1 MAIVIYT
8 YSNPYK
14 INREP
19 YWTMVKNSFQ
29 VCVSQTLVNGLC
41 DQYKSELFKGKLTT
55 ITRFINNLYENWE
68 SDIMAIRQRAAID
81 NVINYVDFNEI
92 VDDVSIEDVINSLKR
107 NRSYVLESIRIMYE
121 LGMDPQNIKK
131 DVLTY
136 EQKCVVAIYE
146 ELIRTQ
152 NPCFALKTD
161 FSEKDIDF
169 AINKTM
175 KEAMQDRSREE
186 ELKNINSDIVVVHGI
201 HQYSPI
207 MLRTIEV
214 LSKYKNVIVLF
225 NYQQDYKNVYQTWL
239 NVYSWFESKIIL
251 SEQNF
256 HNESQ
261 AFQGGRIADN
271 MAAMIAGNTSSI
283 DFNQQIEVIEFDN
296 QTEFAGYVA
305 TKFARAEEERAEDN
319 FVHPAL
325 YYMGEQ
331 LYAANSSVNY
341 ILKIYF
347 PEQFG
352 ERNFLDYPIGHFFI
366 AITNMW
372 NPDTQEM
379 QIREMNDIRECLS
392 CGIISEESPGELV
405 SIFDKCV
412 LYFSYETTIKGIIKR
427 LKKLCRRMSDFE
439 DDIQEASELG
449 RLEYYDL
456 SPEEVQILSNALA
469 GLNSIVQTFFD
480 DFNDQE
486 NDFKSFYRKIADV
499 LIKQVLNKEDL
510 DAEFKDIVE
519 RVLSRL
525 TEINDVE
532 ARASFDCLRETMQLY
547 LQQIP
552 KEGKG
557 ANWIVRNFE
566 QIDGDV
572 LRKNSLDHKK
582 TYHFACLSDQDMS
595 ITHRDEFPWPL
606 NIQFFEIAQAPVDW
620 KYQVYVT
627 SRLEYKNFRR
637 YALVYG
643 LAFSKCDIK
652 LSYIKNENGDKKD
665 LYYLLKILNAKTVFH
680 ELKEVDNRRRSSQF
694 IDIQKSATHQFKE
707 YDLIKY
713 RLCKYRFFLESLV
726 EGKTVYKDEFL
737 LKQYLIVILEHRAR
751 RHFSGKKFAKNIVY
765 SYLVDAMDELESD
778 FPFTNSLDSTDVV
791 NTAMEYIEKQAI
803 SGGSFTALRHREK
816 DYMFKR
822 ESFLSVP
829 IGKGSGPDLRDI
841 FKNSTQQE
849 VDSELNAESLASEKY
864 YKNRNALC
872 EKCADKN
879 ICLEIFRAKKH

>member
-19 YWTMVKNSFQ
+19 YWAMVKNSFQ

-41 DQYKSELFKGKLTT
+41 DQYKNDLFKGKLTT
-55 ITRFINNLYENWE
+55 ITRFINNLFEDWE
-68 SDIMAIRQRAAID
+68 SDSTAIRQRAAID
-81 NVINYVDFNEI
+81 NVISYVDFNEV
-92 VDDVSIEDVINSLKR
+92 VDDVDIEDVINSLKR
-107 NRSYVLESIRIMYE
+107 NRSYVLESIRIMFE
-121 LGMDPQNIKK
+121 LGMNPQNIRK
-131 DVLTY
+131 DMLTY

-146 ELIRTQ
+146 ELIRTK
-152 NPCFALKTD
+152 NPCFVLKTD
-161 FSEKDIDF
+161 FSENEIDV
-169 AINKTM
+169 AINNT
-175 KEAMQDRSREE
+175 MQDALGDSSRTG
-186 ELKNINSDIVVVHGI
+186 ELDTINKDSVVVHGI

-225 NYQQDYKNVYQTWL
+225 NYQQDYRNVYQTWL
-239 NVYSWFESKIIL
+239 NVYSWFESKIL
-251 SEQNF
+251 VSDQNF

-271 MAAMIAGNTSSI
+271 MAAMIAGNTASI
-283 DFNQQIEVIEFDN
+283 DFNQKIEVIEFDN

-305 TKFARAEEERAEDN
+305 TKFARAEKDRAEDN
-319 FVHPAL
+319 YAHPAL
-325 YYMGEQ
+325 YYMEEQ
-331 LYAANSSVNY
+331 LYSANSSVND

-372 NPDTQEM
+372 NPETQEM
-379 QIREMNDIRECLS
+379 QIQELNDVRECLS
-392 CGIISEESPGELV
+392 CGIITERSHGELV

-412 LYFSYETTIKGIIKR
+412 LYFSNEKTIKGIVKK
-427 LKKLCRRMSDFE
+427 LKKLCRRIDEIE
-439 DDIQEASELG
+439 DDREEAAELE

-456 SPEEVQILSNALA
+456 LPDEIHMLSNALT
-469 GLNSIVQTFFD
+469 GLNSIVQTFFE
-480 DFNDQE
+480 DFNNQE
-486 NDFKSFYRKIADV
+486 NDFKRFYKKISDV

-510 DAEFKDIVE
+510 DSEFKDIVE

-525 TEINDVE
+525 NEIKEVE
-532 ARASFDCLRETMQLY
+532 ASASFDCLRETMQLY

-552 KEGKG
+552 KDGKG

-572 LRKNSLDHKK
+572 LRKNSPDHKK
-582 TYHFACLSDQDMS
+582 IYHFACLSDQDMS

-652 LSYIKNENGDKKD
+652 LSYIKNENGDEKD
-665 LYYLLKILNAKTVFH
+665 LYYLLKILNAKIVLH
-680 ELKEVDNRRRSSQF
+680 ELDQVDNIRRSSTF
-694 IDIQKSATHQFKE
+694 IDIQKTATDQFTE
-707 YDLIKY
+707 YDLMKY
-713 RLCKYRFFLESLV
+713 RLCKYRFLLESIV

-737 LKQYLIVILEHRAR
+737 LRQYLLVILEHRAR
-751 RHFSGKKFAKNIVY
+751 KHFSGKKYARNIVY
-765 SYLVDAMDELESD
+765 SYLVDTMEELEAD
-778 FPFTNSLDSTDVV
+778 FPFTNSLDAMDIV
-791 NTAMEYIEKQAI
+791 NAAMEYIEKQAI
-803 SGGSFTALRHREK
+803 SGGSFTTLRHREI
-816 DYMFKR
+816 DYMYKR

-829 IGKGSGPDLRDI
+829 IGKGSDSDFRDI

-849 VDSELNAESLASEKY
+849 VDSELNTESLETEKY
-864 YKNRNALC
+864 VKNRNSLC
-872 EKCADKN
+872 EKCADKD
-879 ICLEIFRAKKH
+879 ICLEIFRSKKQ

>member
-14 INREP
+14 INCEP
-19 YWTMVKNSFQ
+19 YWAMVRNSFQ
-29 VCVSQTLVNGLC
+29 ICVSQTLVNGLC
-41 DQYKSELFKGKLTT
+41 DQYKNDLFKGKLTT
-55 ITRFINNLYENWE
+55 ISRFINILFEDWE
-68 SDIMAIRQRAAID
+68 SDVMAIRQRAAID
-81 NVINYVDFNEI
+81 NVINYVDFNEV
-92 VDDVSIEDVINSLKR
+92 VDDVDIEDVTNSLKR
-107 NRSYVLESIRIMYE
+107 NRSYVLQSIRIMYE
-121 LGMDPQNIKK
+121 LGMDPQNIRK
-131 DVLTY
+131 DALTY

-152 NPCFALKTD
+152 NSCFMLKTD
-161 FSEKDIDF
+161 FSENEIDF

-175 KEAMQDRSREE
+175 KEAIRDDSREV
-186 ELKNINSDIVVVHGI
+186 ELDNINKDIVVVHGI

-239 NVYSWFESKIIL
+239 NVYSWFESKIIV

-261 AFQGGRIADN
+261 TFQGGRIADN

-296 QTEFAGYVA
+296 QTEFAGYIA
-305 TKFARAEEERAEDN
+305 TKFASAEKECAKDHYA
-319 FVHPAL
+319 HPAL
-325 YYMGEQ
+325 YYMEEQ
-331 LYAANSSVNY
+331 LYSANSSVND

-372 NPDTQEM
+372 SPDTQEM
-379 QIREMNDIRECLS
+379 QIRELNDVRECLS
-392 CGIISEESPGELV
+392 CGIISENSPGELV

-412 LYFSYETTIKGIIKR
+412 LYFSNETTIKGIVKK
-427 LKKLCRRMSDFE
+427 LKKLCCRLDDFE
-439 DDIQEASELG
+439 DDIEEATELG

-456 SPEEVQILSNALA
+456 LPEEVQVLSSALTS
-469 GLNSIVQTFFD
+469 LNSIVQTFFE
-480 DFNDQE
+480 DFNNQE
-486 NDFKSFYRKIADV
+486 NDFKTFYKKIADV

-510 DAEFKDIVE
+510 DMEFKDIVE
-519 RVLSRL
+519 RVLSRIA
-525 TEINDVE
+525 EIKDVE
-532 ARASFDCLRETMQLY
+532 ASASFDCLRETMQLY
-547 LQQIP
+547 LQQLP

-572 LRKNSLDHKK
+572 LRKNSNEHKK

-652 LSYIKNENGDKKD
+652 LSYIKNENGDEKD
-665 LYYLLKILNAKTVFH
+665 LYYLLKILNAKTVVH
-680 ELKEVDNRRRSSQF
+680 EIDKVENIRRSSQF
-694 IDIQKSATHQFKE
+694 IDIQQVAVDQFTE
-707 YDLIKY
+707 YDLMKY
-713 RLCKYRFFLESLV
+713 RLCKYRFLLESII

-737 LKQYLIVILEHRAR
+737 LRQYLIVILEHRAKK
-751 RHFSGKKFAKNIVY
+751 HFSGKKYVKNIVY
-765 SYLVDAMDELESD
+765 SYLVDMIDELQSD
-778 FPFTNSLDSTDVV
+778 FPFTNSLDAIDVV
-791 NTAMEYIEKQAI
+791 NTAMEYIEKHAI
-803 SGGSFTALRHREK
+803 SGGNFTTLRHREN

-822 ESFLSVP
+822 ESFLGVP
-829 IGKGSGPDLRDI
+829 IGKESDSDFREI

-849 VDSELNAESLASEKY
+849 VDSELNAESLATQKY

-872 EKCADKN
+872 EKCANKD
-879 ICLEIFRAKKH
+879 ICLEVFRAKKH